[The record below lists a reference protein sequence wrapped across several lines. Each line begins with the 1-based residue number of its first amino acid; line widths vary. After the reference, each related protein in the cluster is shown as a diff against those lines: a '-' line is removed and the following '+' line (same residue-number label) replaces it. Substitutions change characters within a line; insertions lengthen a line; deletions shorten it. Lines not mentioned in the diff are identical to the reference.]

1 MGLKMIAADAQSAV
15 DVVGKAQ
22 TLVERGPLAFVAALG
37 FVVAVFS
44 IYLLLRSKDK
54 HLLDKERMQAAF
66 DRTLSEVN
74 KTHSSKL
81 DELREAQAERSI
93 KLEIMLH
100 SFLEL
105 SEDFRFIAF
114 EARKRAERRE
124 RPKSGE
130 HKLPGGQNEPPR

>member
-1 MGLKMIAADAQSAV
+1 MIAADAQSAV
-15 DVVGKAQ
+15 DVVGKTQ
-22 TLVERGPLAFVAALG
+22 TLVERQPLAFVAALG
-37 FVVAVFS
+37 FVVAIVAL
-44 IYLLLRSKDK
+44 YLLLRSKDK

-74 KTHSSKL
+74 KVHGAKL

-124 RPKSGE
+124 RPPKSGE
-130 HKLPGGQNEPPR
+130 HKLPGGSE